1 MAFTE
6 TSIVI
11 KMNSNQIRDYS
22 VDKHQIELKIKTM
35 ATKTKTAVE
44 AESVFGTDTYQ
55 IYHRPITTR
64 GRDGGKLT
72 STLYATRPGD
82 AFFFPGKRKWNI
94 ERAANREG
102 MQVDIEAYDP
112 GFVVTRI
119 S

>member
-1 MAFTE
+1 MKTKNDAVMDLIE
-6 TSIVI
+6 ELTSRI
-11 KMNSNQIRDYS
+11 NSLQK
-22 VDKHQIELKIKTM
+22 VMKKE
-35 ATKTKTAVE
+35 TKTTQPTQLTE
-44 AESVFGTDTYQ
+44 SDESVFGTDTYQ
-55 IYHRPITTR
+55 IYHQPITTR

-94 ERAANREG
+94 ERAARREG
-102 MQVDIEAYDP
+102 MQVAVEAFDP